1 MTEEHLAY
9 LIDQYGD
16 DLLRLCTLYLRNYH
30 LAEDALQDTYIKVWK
45 HYEEFDKRSSE
56 KTWMTRIAINVCK
69 NYLRGS
75 WYHRIVPMELSDVIK
90 GQADQYQ
97 QTEDAVD
104 LLRAIWNLQEKYRV
118 VILLYYY
125 EELSVK
131 EIAEIL
137 NCSKNTVLTRL
148 RRGRQACRK
157 WL

>member
-118 VILLYYY
+118 VILLY
-125 EELSVK
+125 
-131 EIAEIL
+131 
-137 NCSKNTVLTRL
+137 
-148 RRGRQACRK
+148 
-157 WL
+157 